1 MSTPPVAL
9 VAGTGGA
16 GTAVALELSTIGHHV
31 VLLDSR
37 LEAAEAA
44 RDAVVAAGGSAEAHG
59 IDLLDADAV
68 SALRGALLSRLG
80 RVDVLVHLVGGW
92 RGSKTL
98 ERASVDNWLALNPPI
113 VGTLAVLTA
122 VFANDIRQSDAGRVF
137 MVTSTTAA
145 TPTAG
150 NIAYAAAKSA
160 AETWMGGVAHF
171 LRDSQAASIVVAV
184 KALLTDQMIA
194 AEPEKQWPGYTHVR
208 VLAAAIAGA
217 CEVSPGNGSRMDLTT
232 GEYSAS

>member
-1 MSTPPVAL
+1 MSTGPVAI

-16 GTAVALELSTIGHHV
+16 GTAVALELSAAGHLV
-31 VLLDSR
+31 VLLDAR
-37 LEAAEAA
+37 PEAAEAA
-44 RDAVVAAGGSAEAHG
+44 RDIVIAAGGTAEAHG
-59 IDLLDADAV
+59 VDLLDADAV
-68 SALRGALLSRLG
+68 TALRSDLLARLG
-80 RVDVLVHLVGGW
+80 HVDVLVHLVGGW

-98 ERASVDNWLALNPPI
+98 ELASVDNWLALNPPI

-122 VFANDIRQSDAGRVF
+122 VFADDIRQSDSGRIF

-160 AETWMGGVAHF
+160 AEAWMAGVAHF
-171 LRDSQAASIVVAV
+171 LRDSQAASVVVAV
-184 KALLTDQMIA
+184 KALLTDQMIT
-194 AEPEKQWPGYTHVR
+194 AEPEKQWPGYTHVD
-208 VLAAAIAGA
+208 VLGAAIAGA
-217 CEVSPGNGSRMDLTT
+217 CAQSPGNGSRMDLTT

>member
-1 MSTPPVAL
+1 MSTAPVAL

-44 RDAVVAAGGSAEAHG
+44 RDAVVAAGGSAEAQG

-68 SALRGALLSRLG
+68 TSLRADLLSRLG
-80 RVDVLVHLVGGW
+80 HVDVLVHLVGGW
-92 RGSKTL
+92 RGTKTL
-98 ERASVDNWLALNPPI
+98 ERASVDNWLSLNPPI

-122 VFANDIRQSDAGRVF
+122 VFADDIRQSDAGRVF

-160 AETWMGGVAHF
+160 AEAWMGGVAHF

-194 AEPEKQWPGYTHVR
+194 AEPAKQWPGYTHVHA
-208 VLAAAIAGA
+208 LAAAIAGA
-217 CEVSPGNGSRMDLTT
+217 CTVSPGNGSRMDLTT

>member
-1 MSTPPVAL
+1 MSATPVAII
-9 VAGTGGA
+9 AGTGGA
-16 GTAVALELSTIGHHV
+16 GTAVALQLSALGTHV

-37 LEAAEAA
+37 TEAAEAA
-44 RDAVVAAGGSAEAHG
+44 RDAVTAAGGSAEAHSL
-59 IDLLDADAV
+59 DLLDTDAV
-68 SALRGALLSRLG
+68 TALRSDLVARLG
-80 RVDVLVHLVGGW
+80 RIDVLVHLVGGW

-98 ERASVDNWLALNPPI
+98 ELASVDNWLALNPPI

-122 VFANDIRQSDAGRVF
+122 VFADDIRQSDAGRVF
-137 MVTSTTAA
+137 MVTSTAAA

-171 LRDSQAASIVVAV
+171 LRDSQAASVVVAV

-194 AEPEKQWPGYTHVR
+194 AEPEKKWPGYTHVR
-208 VLAAAIAGA
+208 VLGEAIAGA
-217 CEVSPGNGSRMDLTT
+217 CTVSPGNGSRLDLTT